1 MLPLLSTSLS
11 LFVYIA
17 FCGKYGLSL
26 GIPLRPNRAIQKSIL
41 MSLEGKTGFLFDK
54 DQNNYL
60 TSILRKSIDS
70 CKLCIGEGSKLIEVE
85 FPANRKNDLSL
96 GETLDTNR
104 QFTRQFVNAFDSYGK
119 DLWILFPDKK
129 ECFLAREKWGEDL
142 PFTMTSIE
150 GLLENNPPSIP
161 ELMIIVNPGFSVD
174 EWINIPKL
182 DRGVPM
188 IIINGNLDR
197 LRNGYYPWFI
207 YPALT
212 KVTKEFYSK
221 AVQAVFLSPI
231 AVGGSRLGA
240 WLTRVYPGKWE
251 VLVRGA
257 TEYDIVSSYDKE
269 PEAKVA
275 WGLAKKKFLEKTG
288 QMF

>member
-1 MLPLLSTSLS
+1 MPLFAAALN
-11 LFVYIA
+11 LFACIA
-17 FCGKYGLSL
+17 FGGKYGLSL
-26 GIPLRPNRAIQKSIL
+26 SMPTRPTRAMQKSIT

-54 DQNNYL
+54 DQNTYL
-60 TSILRKSIDS
+60 TSILRKSVES
-70 CKLCIGEGSKLIEVE
+70 CKLCIEEGSNLIEVE

-104 QFTRQFVNAFDSYGK
+104 QFTRQFANAFESYGK

-150 GLLENNPPSIP
+150 GLLENNPASIP
-161 ELMIIVNPGFSVD
+161 GLMMIVNPGFSVD

-251 VLVRGA
+251 VLVKGA
-257 TEYDIVSSYDKE
+257 TEYDVVSSYDKE
-269 PEAKVA
+269 PVAKVA
-275 WGLAKKKFLEKTG
+275 WELAKKKYLEKTG

>member
-1 MLPLLSTSLS
+1 MRTISKPKIGMRSTI
-11 LFVYIA
+11 Y
-17 FCGKYGLSL
+17 
-26 GIPLRPNRAIQKSIL
+26 
-41 MSLEGKTGFLFDK
+41 MSLEGKTGFLYDT
-54 DQNNYL
+54 DQNLYL
-60 TSILRKSIDS
+60 NSILRKSIDS
-70 CKLCIGEGSKLIEVE
+70 CKLCIQEGVKLIEIE

-104 QFTRQFVNAFDSYGK
+104 LFTRNFANAFASYEK

-129 ECFLAREKWGEDL
+129 ECFLAQQKWGADL

-150 GLLENNPPSIP
+150 GLLEYQPESIP
-161 ELMIIVNPGFSVD
+161 QLMVIVNPGFSVD

-182 DRGVPM
+182 DKGVPM

-207 YPALT
+207 YPGLT
-212 KVTKEFYSK
+212 KVTKEFYCNS
-221 AVQAVFLSPI
+221 VQALFLSPI

-251 VLVRGA
+251 VLVKGSNA
-257 TEYDIVSSYDKE
+257 YDVVSVTDVE

-275 WGLAKKKFLEKTG
+275 WNIAKKSFLERTG

>member
-1 MLPLLSTSLS
+1 MALTSTWI
-11 LFVYIA
+11 LFLI
-17 FCGKYGLSL
+17 FCSYEGYGYGLGTRMGCYRRTMS
-26 GIPLRPNRAIQKSIL
+26 
-41 MSLEGKTGFLFDK
+41 MSLQGKTGFLFDK
-54 DQNNYL
+54 DQNTYL
-60 TSILRKSIDS
+60 TAILRKSVES
-70 CKLCIGEGSKLIEVE
+70 CKLCIEEGSKLIELE

-104 QFTRQFVNAFDSYGK
+104 QFTRQFVEAFASYGK

-129 ECFLAREKWGEDL
+129 ECFLAREKWGKEEL
-142 PFTMTSIE
+142 FFTMTSIE
-150 GLLENNPPSIP
+150 ALLEKNAPSIP
-161 ELMIIVNPGFSVD
+161 QLMVIINPGFSVD

-240 WLTRVYPGKWE
+240 WLTRIYPGQWE
-251 VLVRGA
+251 VLVKGS
-257 TEYDIVSSYDKE
+257 TEYDVVSVSDKE

-275 WGLAKKKFLEKTG
+275 WQIAKKNFLERTG

>member
-1 MLPLLSTSLS
+1 M
-11 LFVYIA
+11 
-17 FCGKYGLSL
+17 C
-26 GIPLRPNRAIQKSIL
+26 SISKPKVGARNKL
-41 MSLEGKTGFLFDK
+41 KMSLEGKTGFLFDR
-54 DQNNYL
+54 DQNSYL
-60 TSILRKSIDS
+60 NSILRKSVDS
-70 CKLCIGEGSKLIEVE
+70 CKLCIEEGTKLIEVE

-104 QFTRQFVNAFDSYGK
+104 QFTRQFANAFASYEK

-129 ECFLAREKWGEDL
+129 ECFLAREKWGTDL

-150 GLLENNPPSIP
+150 GLMQNSPDASPL
-161 ELMIIVNPGFSVD
+161 LMIIVNPGFSVD

-182 DRGVPM
+182 DKGVPM

-207 YPALT
+207 YPGLT
-212 KVTKEFYSK
+212 KVTKEFYSN
-221 AVQAVFLSPI
+221 AVQALFLSPI

-251 VLVRGA
+251 VLVKGT
-257 TEYDIVSSYDKE
+257 TEYDVVSVSDAE
-269 PEAKVA
+269 PQAKVA
-275 WGLAKKKFLEKTG
+275 WNIAKKSFLERTG

>member
-1 MLPLLSTSLS
+1 
-11 LFVYIA
+11 
-17 FCGKYGLSL
+17 
-26 GIPLRPNRAIQKSIL
+26 
-41 MSLEGKTGFLFDK
+41 MSLQGKTGFLFDK
-54 DQNNYL
+54 DQNLYL
-60 TSILRKSIDS
+60 NSILRKSTDS
-70 CKLCIGEGSKLIEVE
+70 CKLCIEEGTKLIEVE

-104 QFTRQFVNAFDSYGK
+104 QFTRQFANSFESYGK

-129 ECFLAREKWGEDL
+129 ECFLAREKWGNDL

-150 GLLENNPPSIP
+150 GLMQNMP
-161 ELMIIVNPGFSVD
+161 ESVPQLMIIVNPGFSVD

-182 DRGVPM
+182 DKGVPM

-207 YPALT
+207 YPGLT
-212 KVTKEFYSK
+212 KVTKEFYSN
-221 AVQAVFLSPI
+221 AVQALFLSPI

-240 WLTRVYPGKWE
+240 WLTRVYPGSWE
-251 VLVRGA
+251 VLVKGT
-257 TEYDIVSSYDKE
+257 TEYEVVSVSDAE
-269 PEAKVA
+269 PPAKDA
-275 WGLAKKKFLEKTG
+275 WNIAKKNYLERTG